1 MFIFSTDQIQS
12 FLDISPEWIAADK
25 TLLDLGAGD
34 GGVTAKL
41 SKFYGNVYTTE
52 MSQVMQ
58 WRLRQQNFLEED
70 PEKWSSSSR
79 QYNLIS
85 ALNLLDR
92 HYNPRKLLLELH
104 DYCVT
109 LKLLR
114 SNGCCSTFMWLK
126 TEGRTFEEHAS
137 SLVEN
142 EFIPAGFELVKWT
155 KLPYLCEGDFN
166 KPYYLLSDALF
177 LLRPVPT
184 ERISVESGTSHAVHN
199 EL

>member
-1 MFIFSTDQIQS
+1 
-12 FLDISPEWIAADK
+12 
-25 TLLDLGAGD
+25 
-34 GGVTAKL
+34 
-41 SKFYGNVYTTE
+41 
-52 MSQVMQ
+52 MQ

-70 PEKWSSSSR
+70 PEKWSTSSR

-104 DYCVT
+104 DT
-109 LKLLR
+109 ALR
-114 SNGCCSTFMWLK
+114 SNCYVLMAVVLPVHQYVEFRPSSAQSQIMWLK

-142 EFIPAGFELVKWT
+142 EFIPAGFEVVKWT